1 MMWLMMNDVFN
12 YGHLLTFLNQKNCYM
27 VTNPYLGSAH
37 KGVFE
42 PKTIQK
48 IVNLSTK
55 PFQLKKQTKKAS
67 PITTFTQL
75 QVFGVFT

>member
-1 MMWLMMNDVFN
+1 
-12 YGHLLTFLNQKNCYM
+12 M
-27 VTNPYLGSAH
+27 VTIPYLGSAH

>member
-1 MMWLMMNDVFN
+1 
-12 YGHLLTFLNQKNCYM
+12 M
-27 VTNPYLGSAH
+27 VTNPYLGLAS

-48 IVNLSTK
+48 IVNLFTR

-67 PITTFTQL
+67 PITTFTQF